1 MNLKK
6 FSLILIGF
14 YLLIFLVLPHTE
26 YQPAV
31 PGSKIIQIQDF
42 INSGYSTFAASYQ
55 GKYLDPDLKFF
66 PTKPPFGY
74 IISGNAYYVFP
85 FFVTIFYAPF
95 YWLGGVYALDLLSLI
110 SGLLILYLV
119 YKISILLELSESFRK
134 PMLIFIS
141 FGSINSIYSFMLGEA
156 IHASLLITLAYFL
169 ILKAKTL
176 DKSSLFFL
184 SGFLSGLSVL
194 FRIELALFCFLF
206 FVGVLL
212 FRIHKSKMDLVALA
226 TGFAIPALI
235 LIFANYQV
243 TGNILGLRGIEFL
256 NYSGAAYP
264 FERRLFSLVKAL
276 FVSDKGL
283 GLFTAWPVFLF
294 LIPFFIFFKKLNS
307 NRELNFLL
315 FISIIFSI
323 LIPMIVKNDDGSILG
338 PRFAASVQPLLV
350 VGTFYSIDLLSKSER
365 IIKWISYLK
374 YIVYYSVFVTLLGY
388 VILFLFLKTSHRM
401 NVEIDKSISGEL
413 VIIKNAEFY
422 SLVFPSLPKKP
433 VLAIENSQEL
443 SDFFQKNLAKVPRNI
458 SIISSASVKNND
470 SLLPIGVDYEMENA
484 FSKNGIVVQNL
495 KIKNLGN

>member
-26 YQPAV
+26 YQPAD
-31 PGSKIIQIQDF
+31 PGIKIIQIQDF

-134 PMLIFIS
+134 PMLIFIA

-194 FRIELALFCFLF
+194 FRIELAFFCFLF

-212 FRIHKSKMDLVALA
+212 FRIPKSKMDLVALA

>member
-1 MNLKK
+1 
-6 FSLILIGF
+6 
-14 YLLIFLVLPHTE
+14 
-26 YQPAV
+26 
-31 PGSKIIQIQDF
+31 
-42 INSGYSTFAASYQ
+42 
-55 GKYLDPDLKFF
+55 
-66 PTKPPFGY
+66 
-74 IISGNAYYVFP
+74 
-85 FFVTIFYAPF
+85 
-95 YWLGGVYALDLLSLI
+95 
-110 SGLLILYLV
+110 
-119 YKISILLELSESFRK
+119 
-134 PMLIFIS
+134 
-141 FGSINSIYSFMLGEA
+141 MLGEA

-194 FRIELALFCFLF
+194 FRIELAFFCFLF

>member
-26 YQPAV
+26 YQPAD
-31 PGSKIIQIQDF
+31 PGIKIIQIQDF

-95 YWLGGVYALDLLSLI
+95 YWLGGVSALDLLSLI

-194 FRIELALFCFLF
+194 FRIELAFFCFLF

>member
-6 FSLILIGF
+6 FSIILITF
-14 YLLIFLVLPHTE
+14 YLFLFLVLPHTE
-26 YQPAV
+26 YQPAD
-31 PGSKIIQIQDF
+31 PGIKIIQIQDF

-74 IISGNAYYVFP
+74 ILSGNAYYVFP
-85 FFVTIFYAPF
+85 FFVTIFYTPF

-110 SGLLILYLV
+110 SGLVILYLV
-119 YKISILLELSESFRK
+119 YKISILLELSVSFRK

-176 DKSSLFFL
+176 NKSLPFFL
-184 SGFLSGLSVL
+184 SGVLSGLSVL

-206 FVGVLL
+206 FAGVLL
-212 FRIHKSKMDLVALA
+212 FRIYKSKMDLVALA
-226 TGFAIPALI
+226 TGFTIPALI

-264 FERRLFSLVKAL
+264 FERRLFNLVKAF

-294 LIPFFIFFKKLNS
+294 LIPFFVFFKKLNS

-374 YIVYYSVFVTLLGY
+374 YIVYYSVFITLLGY
-388 VILFLFLKTSHRM
+388 VILFLFLKTSHHM

-422 SLVFPSLPKKP
+422 SLVFSSLPKKP

-443 SDFFQKNLAKVPRNI
+443 SDFFQKNLTKIPKKI
-458 SIISSASVKNND
+458 SIISSASTKDND
-470 SLLPIGVDYEMENA
+470 SLLPVGVDYEMENA

>member
-26 YQPAV
+26 YQPAD
-31 PGSKIIQIQDF
+31 PGIKIIQIQDF

-176 DKSSLFFL
+176 DKSPLFFL
-184 SGFLSGLSVL
+184 SGVLSGLSVL

-294 LIPFFIFFKKLNS
+294 LIPFFFFFKKLNS

-458 SIISSASVKNND
+458 SIISSASAKNND